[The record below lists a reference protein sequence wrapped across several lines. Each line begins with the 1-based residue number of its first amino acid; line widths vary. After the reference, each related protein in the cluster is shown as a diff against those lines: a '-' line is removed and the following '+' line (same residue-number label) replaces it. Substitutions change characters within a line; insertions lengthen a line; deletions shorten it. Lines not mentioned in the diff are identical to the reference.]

1 VPWWSGPPMPS
12 DYAGQPPIEPR
23 RDGATAA
30 ARGVVYEAG
39 VAVRA
44 RAYNAFL
51 QGQVRHSDVTFAADD
66 LNHLLLEAWLAF
78 SIVQKNGINVSYTL
92 RWQSP
97 EIKEGTGSR
106 SFSWGSLAFVRR
118 F

>member
-1 VPWWSGPPMPS
+1 PLPLPAA
-12 DYAGQPPIEPR
+12 YADQPVIQPR
-23 RDGATAA
+23 REGSAA
-30 ARGVVYEAG
+30 PVRGVVYEAG
-39 VAVRA
+39 VAVRG

-51 QGQVRHSDVTFAADD
+51 QGQVRDSDVTFGADEV
-66 LNHLLLEAWLAF
+66 NHLLIEAWLGF
-78 SIVQKNGINVSYTL
+78 SIVQKNGIYVGYTL

-106 SFSWGSLAFVRR
+106 SFSWGSLDFARR

>member
-1 VPWWSGPPMPS
+1 PLPLPA
-12 DYAGQPPIEPR
+12 DYAGQPVIQPR
-23 RDGATAA
+23 RADASAA

-39 VAVRA
+39 VAARG

-51 QGQVRHSDVTFAADD
+51 QGQARHSDVTFGTDE
-66 LNHLLLEAWLAF
+66 LNRLLIEAWLGF
-78 SIVQKNGINVSYTL
+78 SIVQKNGIYVSYTL

-106 SFSWGSLAFVRR
+106 SYSWGSLSFARR